1 MRGRSPLTR
10 IAQARFSAASASK
23 VRDAAAEFADL
34 FPTGRGEDN
43 RGPRIVI
50 QLHRNMR

>member
-1 MRGRSPLTR
+1 MRGQLPLTR
-10 IAQARFSAASASK
+10 IARTRFSGASASK

-34 FPTGRGEDN
+34 SPPGRGEDN